1 MKRKPTKDID
11 LESFI
16 NRFASETDRA
26 AAVLGASL
34 LDVRLEEVFR
44 EKFAANHNALLG
56 PSGTLATFSSRINL
70 AFALQWIDADTA
82 HDLNVIRDI
91 RNDFAHHL
99 DHELSFET
107 QSISDRC
114 CNLQSSAASLRGYA
128 EAAKH
133 NPNFST
139 AIFDG
144 IVEKFSAPRWRYHIA
159 IESLNHILCFVEPTR
174 GQAYAG
180 PALINEI
187 YQAAART
194 RIRIT
199 ATGDFGSPDANVSQ
213 EMP

>member
-99 DHELSFET
+99 DHELSFAT

-114 CNLQSSAASLRGYA
+114 CNLQSSAAYLRGYA

-159 IESLNHILCFVEPTR
+159 IESLNHILCFVEPAR

-180 PALINEI
+180 PALIDEI

-199 ATGDFGSPDANVSQ
+199 ATGDVGSPDANVSQ